1 MNYAELEDIPA
12 PLLYIP
18 YKEFEVPEEWN
29 LFKAE
34 LDSHRA
40 DAAETA
46 RELAETRS
54 LVDELYDKIA
64 CLRLMNEKLEPD
76 PEWYAKF
83 SELIFEY
90 EKSTGLPDLV
100 AKCSELSGKV
110 TALRKILDL
119 PRDPQVCTICMSEQ
133 VNEYIDP
140 CGHTFCSECLH
151 RARRI
156 GTCPTCRTRVLNVR
170 KLFFN

>member
-1 MNYAELEDIPA
+1 MNYAELEDIPP

-18 YKEFEVPEEWN
+18 YKEFEVPEEWK

-34 LDSHRA
+34 LEFHRS
-40 DAAETA
+40 DAVAAA
-46 RELAETRS
+46 RELVETRT
-54 LVDELYDKIA
+54 LVEELYDKITS
-64 CLRLMNEKLEPD
+64 LRRMQEKLEGN
-76 PEWYAKF
+76 PEWCEKF

-110 TALRKILDL
+110 AALRKILDT
-119 PRDPQVCTICMSEQ
+119 PHDPQVCTICMSEP

-151 RARRI
+151 RARGG
-156 GTCPTCRTRVLNVR
+156 GTCPTCRTRVQNVR